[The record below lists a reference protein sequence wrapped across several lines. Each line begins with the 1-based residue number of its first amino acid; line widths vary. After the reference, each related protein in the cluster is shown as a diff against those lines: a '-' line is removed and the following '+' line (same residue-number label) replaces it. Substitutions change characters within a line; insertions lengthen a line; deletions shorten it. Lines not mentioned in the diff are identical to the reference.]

1 MVRTGES
8 EKQPG
13 FERGGKR
20 ARTRRDPGGRP
31 EREHAAPVRR
41 ASPGLE
47 RGAALPWAHRV
58 VLALGFALIA
68 LLATRQVGS
77 VDIGF
82 HLRTGEHILSGRG
95 WPRTDPFTFTVGDH
109 PYIDTS
115 WGYDVVVALVHRAAG
130 APGLSLFHAAIVL
143 ATFAVLYRTARLRAV
158 DPTTLV
164 VLLIAGGLAAEMR
177 FDTRPELLSYLFL
190 AIVLYVLHAH
200 RADRDAKPQRAG
212 AVTSSAP
219 SDSARRRRIAPPL
232 WVLPLIFVVWSNSH
246 SLFILGWAALA
257 GFVIGGSLQDW
268 RLDRD
273 LVKWS
278 AASVA
283 VAILN
288 PYGLKGVL
296 FPFSLASRLDANNL
310 FNQSIGEFVS
320 PFSLG
325 LSDHFPFFARLPL
338 IFAFRG
344 LAILSIVALVV
355 HARRRRFWAVLVWI
369 AFAPLAMRMFRNMPL
384 LVVGVLP
391 QTIWALP
398 FARLLDAARSVL
410 RSPRAHARVRALAVP
425 IVLALVALA
434 EAALC
439 ARVLTGAY
447 YTASRRPERFGVGW
461 NRGELPIAAAEYA
474 KRAGLDRMR
483 VLNHLNF
490 GGYLMWALDA
500 PVFIDGR
507 LEVMGERFYAEY
519 LGVLGEADAMERAI
533 ARYGIAWLVF
543 PHVTNPK
550 LLARVSADPRWRL
563 GYVDALAAVFVRAG
577 PDAERYVDASA
588 RAVEAGGGADPAWA
602 DAARTLP
609 GVAGAPRPSR
619 WSRWLAGLVR
629 PQEFPT
635 ANAYIGLFHY
645 FRGEL
650 DAAGTRLVAAV
661 RESGGAY
668 YEIYNNLASALMRKQ
683 RPDEARA
690 CSLVVLEDSPKNRLS
705 LERLAVIDKRGNV
718 TDKAP
723 SPAR

>member
-1 MVRTGES
+1 
-8 EKQPG
+8 
-13 FERGGKR
+13 
-20 ARTRRDPGGRP
+20 
-31 EREHAAPVRR
+31 
-41 ASPGLE
+41 
-47 RGAALPWAHRV
+47 

-109 PYIDTS
+109 PYTDTS
-115 WGYDVVVALVHRAAG
+115 WGYDVIVALIHRAAG
-130 APGLSLFHAAIVL
+130 APGLSLFHAVVVL
-143 ATFAVLYRTARLRAV
+143 AIFAMLYRTARLRAV

-164 VLLIAGGLAAEMR
+164 VLMIAGGLASEMR
-177 FDTRPELLSYLFL
+177 FDTRPELVSYLFL
-190 AIVLYVLHAH
+190 SIVLYVLHAH
-200 RADRDAKPQRAG
+200 RVQRDAERPRA
-212 AVTSSAP
+212 SAP
-219 SDSARRRRIAPPL
+219 ARARSRRRVGSVRGGQPEAAARAASAATPGATFAGVGAAKLRGIPPL
-232 WVLPLIFVVWSNSH
+232 WTLPALFLVWSNLH

-257 GFVIGGSLQDW
+257 AFVIGGALQDR
-268 RLDRD
+268 RLDRG
-273 LVKWS
+273 LLKWS

-283 VAILN
+283 VAMLN

-296 FPFSLASRLDANNL
+296 FPFSLASRLDTNNL

-325 LSDHFPFFARLPL
+325 LSDHFPFFASLPL

-344 LAILSIVALVV
+344 LAILSIAALAV
-355 HARRRRFWAVLVWI
+355 HARRRRFWTTLLWL
-369 AFAPLAMRMFRNMPL
+369 AFAPLAMKMFRNMPL

-398 FARLLDAARSVL
+398 FGRLVDAARFVV
-410 RSPRAHARVRALAVP
+410 RSPRAHTRVRAIAAPV
-425 IVLALVALA
+425 VLALVALA
-434 EAALC
+434 EMTLC

-447 YTASRRPERFGVGW
+447 YTSSRRPERFGLGW
-461 NRGELPIAAAEYA
+461 NRGELPIDVAEYA
-474 KRAGLDRMR
+474 KRVGLDRTR

-490 GGYLMWALDA
+490 GGYFMWALDA

-519 LGVLGEADAMERAI
+519 LGVLGEAGAMERAV
-533 ARYGIAWLVF
+533 ARHGIGWLVF

-550 LLARVSADPRWRL
+550 LLARVSADARWRL
-563 GYVDALAAVFVRAG
+563 AYVDALAAVFVRAG

-588 RAVEAGGGADPAWA
+588 RAVEAGGGADPSWA
-602 DAARTLP
+602 EAVRTLP
-609 GVAGAPRPSR
+609 GVAATPRRSR
-619 WSRWLAGLVR
+619 LSRWLDGLVR

-683 RPDEARA
+683 RIDEARA
-690 CSLVVLEDSPKNRLS
+690 CSLVVLEDSPKNKLS
-705 LERLAVIDKRGNV
+705 LERLAVIDG
-718 TDKAP
+718 
-723 SPAR
+723 ARRRN